1 MVLNRELLSSCKPFR
16 CGDDNLDDFFYNDA
30 LNHHSALLG
39 KSYCF
44 LLDEDPSIIVCA
56 FTLSNDSVNVDKLPS
71 SRKKKV
77 NAHIAHQKHM
87 RRYPAILIGRLAV
100 NNQYADKGIG
110 TELLSLLKQLA
121 TLPGNLSDCRFLAV
135 DAKNEG
141 KPLHFYEKN
150 HFSYLY
156 SSESQE
162 AETIHMPL
170 PLKTRFMFF
179 DLIDLQTE

>member
-1 MVLNRELLSSCKPFR
+1 MEFLIHSCRLMVLNRELLSSCKPFR
-16 CGDDNLDDFFYNDA
+16 CGDD
-30 LNHHSALLG
+30 
-39 KSYCF
+39 
-44 LLDEDPSIIVCA
+44 
-56 FTLSNDSVNVDKLPS
+56 
-71 SRKKKV
+71 
-77 NAHIAHQKHM
+77 
-87 RRYPAILIGRLAV
+87 
-100 NNQYADKGIG
+100 
-110 TELLSLLKQLA
+110 
-121 TLPGNLSDCRFLAV
+121 
-135 DAKNEG
+135 NEG